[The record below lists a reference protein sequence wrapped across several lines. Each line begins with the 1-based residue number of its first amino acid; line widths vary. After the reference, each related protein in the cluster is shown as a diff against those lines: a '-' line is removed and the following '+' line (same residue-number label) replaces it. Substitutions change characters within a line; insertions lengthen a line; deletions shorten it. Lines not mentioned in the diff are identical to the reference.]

1 MHQDVLNSID
11 LYVGNG
17 GTAVLALSAY
27 EVSVWSDY
35 TYLQTTRLAF
45 FFKTA
50 SLPIVPARTVGFS
63 PDDSHVQKQTEA
75 QGKNVS
81 ICFHGW

>member
-1 MHQDVLNSID
+1 MWGMGELQFWHFQRMRFPFGLTTPIFK
-11 LYVGNG
+11 LH
-17 GTAVLALSAY
+17 
-27 EVSVWSDY
+27 VS
-35 TYLQTTRLAF
+35 AF

-50 SLPIVPARTVGFS
+50 SLLIVPARTVGFS